1 MGDFISWINQN
12 AQAISIYVAVVVAV
26 VPALWAFALN
36 LRLRNKALQHERFNI
51 YHDLVRQLVQPD
63 APGGAMSI
71 DRQIAVV
78 FELRNFPEY
87 YELTMRMLEGLRA
100 TWTNPNSA
108 RLTQEI
114 GFTIDYIAANSK
126 LKPKPTTDSGS
137 ATPPQ

>member
-12 AQAISIYVAVVVAV
+12 AQAISIYVAVLLAV

-51 YHDLVRQLVQPD
+51 YHGLVRQLVQPD
-63 APGGAMSI
+63 APGGAMSM

-78 FELRNFPEY
+78 FELRHFPEY
-87 YELTMRMLEGLRA
+87 FELTLRMLEGLRA
-100 TWTNPNSA
+100 TWTNPYSA

-114 GFTIDYIAANSK
+114 GFTIDYIAANSR
-126 LKPKPTTDSGS
+126 LKAKPPTDSGS
-137 ATPPQ
+137 TTPPQ